1 MDNQPSELSP
11 NSPKDNSQVVRMMN
25 DFSDL
30 LQQKTP
36 HVRTTSKFGLNLPL
50 TTDKPRFSAVKS
62 SYNTSKPASCSA
74 SDRTKFN
81 RRETKTRAVGLPWSR
96 SSISTKLS
104 FMSPKPHKSLDKAKA
119 LPLKISGQQSSVNLG
134 LLQKT
139 SESETLTCKE
149 VHDQKGTRESTLE
162 KEVELMKQLEKSF
175 SILESSVEAVEPL
188 KKRACVEL
196 EKDMEKWK
204 IAYEREAE
212 KFEKLKDTMRR
223 LVEKQTK
230 VESELNDL
238 KEQHKTEHEEH
249 EKRLLSSQGLC
260 KQLEADINELET
272 EKSEIIQE
280 LRHKIE
286 RLQGEVKASNEEVE
300 NVKNQMELAKKHVLK
315 EEEMKSNMKL
325 EEATQKIKELED
337 KLSAH
342 QEDMAWVQGV
352 QKELSRMVEMENE
365 NQKLKEDNR
374 ILRELKTNSILL
386 HEKLEDLQKQ
396 QQDFESMKIQLARIQ
411 EENVSLTSQLHQ
423 WKSLESDKDSCETI
437 SPSQV
442 SRHIS
447 QLQKNVTLLKS
458 DVIVLNG
465 KRQELENDKLKLSEK
480 ITKLTNDLEN
490 TNTKLQLQD
499 HLIKRLQK
507 KLLLVSK
514 ERDSYKRVI
523 DSYESEVTVA
533 VGPQMERILWLE
545 SVLAEYRVKLDQ
557 TEAELN
563 QAREQLLGNLQPV
576 KKSESSTQT
585 EGAALPVQQDHSQMK
600 IVHFKNNP
608 LDLAIQTRIEDL
620 RQENMTLKAKLEQLA
635 QDKPSTSGS
644 LPCQEKHDPSSD
656 TEGLKEQLT
665 VAELKNKRLVNA
677 FRRTSQEFREVC
689 YLLTGFKID
698 VSSQNKYKMSHMYS
712 ESENDYLL
720 FEYASGRLKLLET
733 EYSSQLQELI
743 DTYLKGH
750 NSIPAFL
757 SSLTLEL
764 FSQQTY
770 FLDKN

>member
-1 MDNQPSELSP
+1 MDNQTSELSP

-62 SYNTSKPASCSA
+62 SYNTSKPVSCSA
-74 SDRTKFN
+74 SDRTKLN

-104 FMSPKPHKSLDKAKA
+104 FVSPKPHKSLDKAKT
-119 LPLKISGQQSSVNLG
+119 LPMKISGQQSSVNLG
-134 LLQKT
+134 SLQKT
-139 SESETLTCKE
+139 LESETLTCKE
-149 VHDQKGTRESTLE
+149 VHDQKGARESTLE

-175 SILESSVEAVEPL
+175 SILESSVEPL

-196 EKDMEKWK
+196 EIEMEKWK
-204 IAYEREAE
+204 TAYEREAE

-238 KEQHKTEHEEH
+238 KERHKTEQEEH
-249 EKRLLSSQGLC
+249 EKRLLSSQRLC
-260 KQLEADINELET
+260 KQLEADINELEA

-280 LRHKIE
+280 LHHKIE

-300 NVKNQMELAKKHVLK
+300 NVKNRVELAKKHILK

-342 QEDMAWVQGV
+342 QEDTAWVQGV

-386 HEKLEDLQKQ
+386 HEKLEDFQKQ
-396 QQDFESMKIQLARIQ
+396 QQDFESMKIQLTRIQ

-458 DVIVLNG
+458 EVIMLNG
-465 KRQELENDKLKLSEK
+465 KRQELENNKLQLNEK

-576 KKSESSTQT
+576 KKSEASTQT
-585 EGAALPVQQDHSQMK
+585 EGAALSVQQDHSQMK

-608 LDLAIQTRIEDL
+608 LDLAIQTRIDDL
-620 RQENMTLKAKLEQLA
+620 RQENMTLKAKLEQLT

-656 TEGLKEQLT
+656 AEGLKEQLT
-665 VAELKNKRLVNA
+665 AAELKNKRLVNA

-720 FEYASGRLKLLET
+720 FEYANGRLKLLET